1 MKIRKSL
8 TAFSL
13 GLGLLIIPPGVQA
26 QFAVIDVGAIV
37 QLVQQAATLAK
48 QLDTAIQQLSQAQ
61 QQFQA
66 MTGGRGME
74 NLLSGTNRNYLPAN
88 YSQLTAAVSTT
99 GGAYSALNNVIQA
112 LLTANAV
119 LTPQQ
124 VASLSPAEQS
134 QLQAARQNAAV
145 LQSISR
151 QAMQTTS
158 ARFTSIQQL
167 ISAIPSATDQKGALD
182 LQARIQAEQ
191 AMLQNE
197 NTKLNVM
204 YQSAQADEWARQQSA
219 REQAIANVGSMRD
232 LPALR
237 LP

>member
-1 MKIRKSL
+1 MQNRRLWCALSMTL
-8 TAFSL
+8 A
-13 GLGLLIIPPGVQA
+13 LLVMPPGAQA

-48 QLDTAIQQLSQAQ
+48 QLDTAIQQLSQAE
-61 QQFQA
+61 QQFKA

-74 NLLSGTNRNYLPAN
+74 NLLTGTNRNYLPAN
-88 YSQLTAAVSTT
+88 YSQLSAAVSAT
-99 GGAYSALNNVIQA
+99 GGAYSALSSVIQA

-124 VASLSPAEQS
+124 LALMSPAEQS
-134 QLQAARQNAAV
+134 QLQAARQNAAS

-151 QAMQTTS
+151 QALQTTS
-158 ARFTSIQQL
+158 TRFTSIQQL
-167 ISAIPSATDQKGALD
+167 IGAIPSATDQKGALD

-197 NTKLNVM
+197 NTKLTVM